1 MRKFMVMAMAMLL
14 FAGQL
19 LAQNRT
25 ISGKVTDSKGNPV
38 ANASVIIRGTSK
50 GTTTKEDGTFTISIL
65 PNAKILQISSQ
76 GFDRK
81 DIAIGS
87 VDNIGA
93 VELLEKQNDLEE
105 VVVVGFERKKR
116 REVAGPV
123 SSVKAKDIEQLPV
136 QSFDRAIQGKMAGVQ
151 VTGVNGI
158 PGGAIQVRIR
168 GVGSI
173 NAGTSPLYIIDGVQ
187 VSSGDQSRNFPSSNA
202 LSSINPDDI
211 ESIEVLKD
219 PATAAVYGAQAA
231 NGVVIVTT
239 KRGKAGR
246 SKINFSTYQGVSE
259 VINKTPVLTTG
270 ELVQLAYESRLNRYG
285 KADADAYV
293 QSTFGTTKYDTLP
306 TYDWQDL
313 VFRKGYIQ
321 NYELGVNGGN
331 EKTTFYLSG
340 SYNKFKGHVVFSDFE
355 RGTMKLNLDHKLS
368 DKVSFATSINL
379 SSYKQNGVSGGG
391 AFVNPMRSGIL
402 MWPSNAP
409 YNADGTYNSN
419 FFGSYYI
426 NPLQTADFN
435 IYNARTIKALG
446 NAALTYKILPEL
458 SFRSSFNIEFTDI
471 KENAFQDPR
480 TPDGSAVNGRV
491 NKFSTEYIDWQTD
504 QTLNYSKVF
513 GGIHSVSGLVGI
525 QYRSNVFNGF
535 NAQGTGVPTYQFT
548 TLAATAVPVSL
559 GAGFSNWKLFGGF
572 AKASYT
578 YDEKYIFTGTIR
590 RDGSSRFGS
599 NNRYGWFPGA
609 AVAWRINKENFMKT
623 ADFVDELKL
632 RFSYGVT
639 GNSALSNYGNRGLLG
654 LSGEYV
660 GLPGAAPSQLAS
672 PDLSWEENVS
682 ANIGLDYSFLNSRI
696 SGAIEVFQNDRKRLL
711 LNKPLPVTSGFSSI
725 NENVGT
731 LRNRGIEFELSTRNL
746 VGAFTWTTNFNIS
759 YVKNKVTSLLN
770 GQDRIST
777 AVLVGKPLNSIFT
790 YKYAGVNPADGRPM
804 YYDTLG
810 NITYVPIARDRYY
823 LDRTFDPNFYGGIT
837 NTFGYHNF
845 ELRVFFQFSGGNYVL
860 NQDRIFAS
868 RAGSTVDRNQYRDQL
883 RRWQKP
889 GDITDVPKAFFGGT
903 ITNAGSNSFLSDR
916 FYERADYIRL
926 KEVILAYNFT
936 KRIMQKLNIQ
946 GGRLYFSAVNLWTK
960 SSYSGYDPEFVDNA
974 SGDFGVYPQGK
985 QMTVGIQVTL

>member
-1 MRKFMVMAMAMLL
+1 MRKIMAVATAMLL
-14 FAGQL
+14 FTVQL
-19 LAQNRT
+19 LAQTRT
-25 ISGKVTDSKGNPV
+25 ISGKVTDDKGNPV
-38 ANASVIIRGTSK
+38 VNASVIIKGASR
-50 GTTTKEDGTFTISIL
+50 GTTTQADGTFKLSIP
-65 PNAKILQISSQ
+65 PNARIIQISSM
-76 GFDRK
+76 GYDRR
-81 DIAIGS
+81 DVAIGTA
-87 VDNIGA
+87 DDLGAIG
-93 VELLEKQNDLEE
+93 LKDKQNDLEE

-151 VTGVNGI
+151 VTASSGI

-168 GVGSI
+168 GIGSI
-173 NAGTSPLYIIDGVQ
+173 NAGTAPLYIIDGVQ

-202 LSSINPDDI
+202 LSSLNPDDI

-239 KRGKAGR
+239 KRGKAGK
-246 SKINFSTYQGVSE
+246 SKVSFNTYQGMSQ

-270 ELVQLAYESRLNRYG
+270 ELVQLAYEARLNRYG

-293 QSTFGTTKYDTLP
+293 QSNFGTSKFDTLP
-306 TYDWQDL
+306 NYNWQDL
-313 VFRKGYIQ
+313 IFRKGYVQ

-331 EKTTFYLSG
+331 DKTTFYLSG
-340 SYNKFKGHVVFSDFE
+340 SYNKFKGHVVFTDFE

-368 DKVSFATSINL
+368 EKVSFSTSINL

-402 MWPSNAP
+402 MWPSNNP
-409 YNADGTYNSN
+409 YNADGTYNTN
-419 FFGSYYI
+419 FFGTYFI
-426 NPLQTADFN
+426 NPLQTGDFN
-435 IYNARTIKALG
+435 NFNARTIKALG
-446 NAALTYKILPEL
+446 NAALTYKILPSL
-458 SFRSSFNIEFTDI
+458 TFRSSFNMEFTDI
-471 KENAFQDPR
+471 KENQFQDPR
-480 TPDGSAVNGRV
+480 TPDAAAVGGIV
-491 NKFSTEYIDWQTD
+491 TKFSTELVDWQTD
-504 QTLNYSKVF
+504 QTLSFNKTL
-513 GGIHSVSGLVGI
+513 GGLHNISALAGI
-525 QYRSNVFNGF
+525 QYRSNVSNGF
-535 NAQGTGVPTYQFT
+535 NAQGSGVPTYQFG
-548 TLAATAVPVSL
+548 TLSAAAIPVTV
-559 GAGFSNWKLFGGF
+559 GAGFTNWKLFGVFG
-572 AKASYT
+572 KASYT
-578 YDEKYIFTGTIR
+578 FKEKYIVTGTIR
-590 RDGSSRFGS
+590 RDGSSRFGA

-609 AVAWRINKENFMKT
+609 AVAWRINKENFMKG
-623 ADFVDELKL
+623 AGAVDELKL

-682 ANIGLDYSFLNSRI
+682 ANIGLDYSFFNSRV

-711 LNKPLPVTSGFSSI
+711 LNKPLPVTSGFNSI

-746 VGAFTWTTNFNIS
+746 MGAFTWSTNFNIS
-759 YVKNKVTSLLN
+759 FIKNKVISLLN
-770 GQDRIST
+770 GQDRINT
-777 AVLVGKPLNSIFT
+777 AILVGKPLNSVFT

-804 YYDTLG
+804 YYDSLG
-810 NITYVPIARDRYY
+810 NITYIPIARDRYY
-823 LDRTFDPNFYGGIT
+823 MEKTMDANFYGGIT
-837 NTFGYHNF
+837 NTFGYGSL
-845 ELRVFFQFSGGNYVL
+845 ELRVFFQFSGGNYAL

-868 RAGSTVDRNQYRDQL
+868 RSGSTVDRNQYRDQL

-889 GDITDVPKAFFGGT
+889 GDITDVPKAYFGGT
-903 ITNAGSNSFLSDR
+903 IPNANSNSFLSDR

-926 KEVILAYNFT
+926 KEIVLAYNFS
-936 KRIMQKLNIQ
+936 KRITQKLNIQ
-946 GGRLYFSAVNLWTK
+946 GGRFYVSGVNLWTR
-960 SSYSGYDPEFVDNA
+960 SSYTGYDPEFVDPN
-974 SGDFGVYPQGK
+974 GDFGVYPQGK
-985 QMTVGIQVTL
+985 QMTAGIQLTL